1 MVNRVGRTL
10 RDCTPGSRMGT
21 VIVNFGTRLHANPQT
36 AQKMQELAAHVCTGC
51 CSQLISR
58 MFSEVAHIIWPVC
71 RHAGRGLVGVTHA
84 CDFISCKV
92 DYDHLGRQTLGA

>member
-1 MVNRVGRTL
+1 MVSRVGRTL

-58 MFSEVAHIIWPVC
+58 MFSEVAHMYLACLSTRRSWPCWGYARV
-71 RHAGRGLVGVTHA
+71 
-84 CDFISCKV
+84 
-92 DYDHLGRQTLGA
+92 